1 MRDILTLILLSTLMA
16 CVKETS
22 QDGTAEPHSLANE
35 FKSDKPPAA
44 EEISIAKSSEFTYVG
59 LTIDQAHTAARKK
72 NKRFRV
78 VKLNGIDL
86 PVTFDFVYGRIN
98 AKVVDGVVVG
108 ASVEGSRKQ

>member
-44 EEISIAKSSEFTYVG
+44 EEISIAKSSEFTYAG
-59 LTIDQAHTAARKK
+59 LTIDQAHTAAKK
-72 NKRFRV
+72 RNKRFRV
-78 VKLNGIDL
+78 VNLDGIDL